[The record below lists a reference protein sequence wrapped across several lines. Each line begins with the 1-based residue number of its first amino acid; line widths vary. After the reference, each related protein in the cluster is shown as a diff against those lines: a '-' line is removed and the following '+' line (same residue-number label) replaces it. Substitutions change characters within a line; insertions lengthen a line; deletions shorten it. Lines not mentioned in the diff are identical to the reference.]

1 MDTINE
7 LNSHPCR
14 VCVQKAGKSKSITPV
29 GLVRDHFQNYLKL
42 LKFESM
48 RDREIVTLRLSGVR
62 SIIASSIQTME
73 SFGKV
78 EVLKSGILAWQ
89 ELEA

>member
-1 MDTINE
+1 MDIINE

-14 VCVQKAGKSKSITPV
+14 VCVQKAGKSESFIPV

-62 SIIASSIQTME
+62 SITASSIQTTE

-89 ELEA
+89 EFEA